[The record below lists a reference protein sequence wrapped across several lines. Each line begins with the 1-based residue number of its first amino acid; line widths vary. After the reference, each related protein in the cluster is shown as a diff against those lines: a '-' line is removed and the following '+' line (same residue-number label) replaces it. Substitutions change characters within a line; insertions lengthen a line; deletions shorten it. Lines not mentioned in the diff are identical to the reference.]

1 MRLLVIEDHRAMRDV
16 IANYFRD
23 RGFAA
28 AAAGRG
34 EDALAAAA
42 TVAYDAVMRLS
53 LRTRS

>member
-1 MRLLVIEDHRAMRDV
+1 LLIIEDHRAMRDM
-16 IANYFRD
+16 IANYFHD
-23 RGFAA
+23 RGFAVDA
-28 AAAGRG
+28 VGWG